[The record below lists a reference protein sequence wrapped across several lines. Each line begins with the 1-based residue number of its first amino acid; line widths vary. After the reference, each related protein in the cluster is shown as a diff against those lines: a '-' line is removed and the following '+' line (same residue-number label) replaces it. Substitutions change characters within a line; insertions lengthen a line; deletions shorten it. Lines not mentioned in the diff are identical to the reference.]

1 VTAAVR
7 GAIAAMLAT
16 SVLRIRVPPER
27 PQPVSVIV
35 NSRTR
40 RELSGGGCLG
50 ENTQCTNSMR
60 VESENFPHNGHSACT
75 HSFAQWRA
83 RSELIL
89 AQPCRRP
96 WRAASARAVDA
107 SPGHSFTKPAPPRD
121 ARSPPPHSVRGRK
134 HHRCDFTKCAKAFS
148 VVSETWCSMPSASAS
163 ADSVGTPSAHR
174 TSTTSRWRMRTRSAS
189 ASPFSVR
196 NTPR

>member
-1 VTAAVR
+1 MSQQAR
-7 GAIAAMLAT
+7 WH
-16 SVLRIRVPPER
+16 PEC
-27 PQPVSVIV
+27 QYS
-35 NSRTR
+35 
-40 RELSGGGCLG
+40 CLG
-50 ENTQCTNSMR
+50 RRQGYER
-60 VESENFPHNGHSACT
+60 APHRH
-75 HSFAQWRA
+75 RA
-83 RSELIL
+83 RSGRCAGFL
-89 AQPCRRP
+89 QPYATCSSLYRCQWCWRLQRSSSGTLLVLLVSFEAPSALTRGPLCRT
-96 WRAASARAVDA
+96 AC
-107 SPGHSFTKPAPPRD
+107 G
-121 ARSPPPHSVRGRK
+121 GRK

>member
-1 VTAAVR
+1 
-7 GAIAAMLAT
+7 MLAT

-27 PQPVSVIV
+27 PQPVSVLV

-40 RELSGGGCLG
+40 RGLSSGGCLG

-60 VESENFPHNGHSACT
+60 VESENFLHNGHSACT

-83 RSELIL
+83 RSELII

-96 WRAASARAVDA
+96 WRAASRARSCCVSGTQLYQA
-107 SPGHSFTKPAPPRD
+107 SPTALTRGPLCRTACG
-121 ARSPPPHSVRGRK
+121 GRK